1 MKYRSIARDARV
13 EHEILRSR
21 FIGIATR
28 VFSLDDFAELVREQ
42 RREHPDA
49 AHVCSA
55 AIVGEH
61 GEASRSSDDGEPSG
75 TAGAPMLQSILRQE
89 LTDVGVIVVRYFGG
103 TKLGAGGL
111 LRAYS
116 GAASDALSAA
126 GRVHRVTTKRVS
138 AEVDLAEVG
147 RIDNA
152 LRTRG
157 LEPAVEYGSSAHLT
171 VHVDTSE
178 LTAVQDQLRSLGVPT
193 HVGADGYREVPR

>member
-1 MKYRSIARDARV
+1 MEYRSIARDARI

-21 FIGIATR
+21 FIGIAAR
-28 VFSLDDFAELVREQ
+28 LFSLDDFAELVREQ

-55 AIVGEH
+55 AIIGEH
-61 GEASRSSDDGEPSG
+61 GESSRSSDDGEPSG
-75 TAGAPMLQSILRQE
+75 TAGAPMLQAIVRRE

-116 GAASDALSAA
+116 NAASDALSAA
-126 GRVHRVTTKRVS
+126 GRVQRIATKRLL
-138 AEVDLAEVG
+138 AQVDLAEVG

-157 LEPAVEYGSSAHLT
+157 FEPAVEYGSSAHLA
-171 VHVDTSE
+171 VDVDASE
-178 LTAVQDQLRSLGVPT
+178 LAGVQDQLRSLGILT
-193 HVGADGYREVPR
+193 HVGEDGYREVTL